1 MEESEKRW
9 KLSDLG
15 RGLRESLLAIV
26 KGDFLLRLD
35 IGRYFLHILY
45 IFLCFG
51 VAIWVSLMIDT
62 TLTKVERNRAAIE
75 ELEVQHNQKEYDLMC
90 LERRSAV
97 SEMLNRMGSEVG
109 EPQEPV
115 TVIVK

>member
-1 MEESEKRW
+1 MEENEKRW

-15 RGLRESLLAIV
+15 RGLKESLLAII

-62 TLTKVERNRAAIE
+62 TLTKVERNRAEIE
-75 ELEVQHNQKEYDLMC
+75 ELEIQHSQKEYDLMR

-97 SEMLNRMGSEVG
+97 SELLNKMGSEVK
-109 EPQEPV
+109 EPQKPV
-115 TVIVK
+115 TVVGK